1 METRVD
7 EIADGIYRLSTF
19 VPSVGGPAGFTFNE
33 FLIDADEPLLF
44 DCGQRS
50 LFASVSACA
59 SRVVDPARL
68 RWITYSHVEADECGA
83 LAEWLAAAP
92 DARPAHGRFGCDF
105 WLNDTSP
112 RPPRMLADGETID
125 LGGKRVRWLDTPNV
139 PHDLAAGLLYEETT
153 GTLFCSDLFAHGGDA
168 PALTGSDILG
178 PAIETLKRFPFTP
191 VTPQTAPTLRR
202 LAALSPR
209 TLAVMHGASVSGDGK
224 TPLEGL
230 AAYYEAQLQRP

>member
-19 VPSVGGPAGFTFNE
+19 VPSVGAPAGLTFNE
-33 FLIDADEPLLF
+33 FLIDAEEPLLF

-50 LFASVSACA
+50 LFASVAAAA

-83 LAEWLAAAP
+83 LGEWLAAAP
-92 DARPAHGRFGCDF
+92 GAKPVHGRLGCNL
-105 WLNDTSP
+105 WLDDTSP
-112 RPPRMLADGETID
+112 RPPRMLADGETLD

-139 PHDLAAGLLYEETT
+139 PHDITAGLLFEETT
-153 GTLFCSDLFAHGGDA
+153 GTLFCSDLFTHGGDA
-168 PALTGSDILG
+168 PALTDGDILG
-178 PAIETLKRFPFTP
+178 PALETLKRFPFMP

-202 LAALSPR
+202 LAALNPR
-209 TLAVMHGASVSGDGK
+209 TLAVMHGASACGDGQA
-224 TPLEGL
+224 PLEGL
-230 AAYYEAQLQRP
+230 AAWFEAQLER